1 MTVSDTNVQNL
12 IINILT
18 KQQYEGIANPSPTEL
33 YFVTDEGE
41 SISTLGDVSLNNLSN
56 DQILKYNST
65 SGKWENSSVPPN
77 LVTSISSAST
87 DSQCPSAKCMY
98 DIIGNIETLLSQI

>member
-1 MTVSDTNVQNL
+1 MTASDTNVQNL
-12 IINILT
+12 IINKLT
-18 KQQYEGIANPSPTEL
+18 KQQYEGISNPSPTEL
-33 YFVTDEGE
+33 YFITDEGE
-41 SISTLGDVSLNNLSN
+41 AISTLEDVTLSSLVN

-77 LVTSISSAST
+77 LVTSLSSSST
-87 DSQCPSAKCMY
+87 DQQCPSAKCVY